1 MTGKHDRA
9 IVRQRGTSVA
19 ACALGLSLV
28 VTGVQPVAAPQTAS
42 QAAAADNTF
51 ASVGYPKQ
59 TLRIGES
66 VVVEPKLN
74 LTARRLQRQDRIS
87 SFQIAS
93 DLSSG
98 WSAEVDETTGVVTVS
113 ALAGAGDDAPES
125 TIFFIRT
132 TFADGTSLVSTVE
145 LSLATD
151 PQFDPVQD
159 KAFLVGKDIPPVHI
173 RAIKVPFNG
182 TLTAQL
188 DTLPPGLWLDTSR
201 AVGRYHHVYLKGS
214 PTTAGRYE
222 VRAIVADKS
231 SGQPLVGSDGN
242 PVEKVFTVTV
252 YDLANLPAAEAAE
265 LATAPEGA
273 VEAGKPVKIP
283 VSSGDGDTVIVSGL
297 PEGVEY
303 DSKKKEITGTPT
315 APGDYE
321 AVVNVITADSRV
333 LEDTVNIHVA
343 PSRSTEPT
351 SATPTSGQPTSAIP
365 TSEQPTTSTTDK
377 VTTTRPTSGQLTTQ
391 PAPTSTTEKVSTA
404 RPTSGQ
410 PTSGQATPEPTTK
423 PSTPGSS
430 EPSTSEPT
438 SATPTSEEPTPTA
451 KPTTPTSG
459 RPTSAPPTS
468 GQLTTQPAP
477 TSTTEKVSTARP
489 TSGQPTSGQ
498 TTSAPEPTTKPSTPG
513 SSEPTSTT
521 PTSGWVPTQP
531 EPTSTTAQPTSGQP
545 TSGQSTTARPTSDQ
559 PTTSEQTTSAP
570 EPSAPATSEPTSTTP
585 TSGQLTT
592 QPQPTS
598 TTAQPTS
605 AQPTSGRTTT
615 AQPTSGQ
622 TTSAPE
628 PSAPATSEPTAATP
642 TSGQLTTQPQ
652 PTTTKP
658 TSARPT
664 TSAPQPTTSAQPAP
678 SVDDFAWDK
687 LTVQAGTTV
696 VALPSRKPST
706 TVNVRV
712 DGDAPEWL
720 SVASD
725 GQVVAAPGRDVEPDT
740 YTVDVVSETGERDTV
755 TVKVTK
761 PVSDADRISG
771 AQYKDSYVQAGKT
784 NSSRQPI
791 ATIDRNGVKY
801 EGQPLPAGTKFSTK
815 SAEGTVDPDTGVV
828 TVKAPLRTPA
838 GETIEVPVDF
848 TYPDGT
854 TGKATAVFHVD
865 VGAQNEAYKPA
876 YQEGLGAQPG
886 KTVVVPLLDGTF
898 PVNKDGQNIGQY
910 ALAPVFDDKGNELGA
925 DKAYNGWD
933 ISIDPDTGNIYA
945 TAPEEH
951 PEQITVPV
959 TVLYSDG
966 TVSDKDNE
974 PTVFARIAA
983 LKGQSLADSTE
994 AAGYGKPFF
1003 DADGNIR
1010 MFPTGSMPP
1019 GATFE
1024 QTGLTAL
1031 PVEVDPETGAITV
1044 KVSED
1049 APVGANFD
1057 IPLKLTL
1064 PDGSAQEITVP
1075 VSTKSEAANQ
1085 VVSWRPVKVT
1095 EAGTPVTVAPSQAP
1109 AGTTY
1114 ALAASFDAQ
1123 GWQVSVDP
1131 KTGEI
1136 TVARNGD
1143 EDDPQAALIPVVV
1156 TFADGSQRVVEVPAT
1171 TVRGT
1176 AAVANVEYPRVVINA
1191 GQTAILRPSVAGASF
1206 SLVKPI
1212 PGLRTQVDP
1221 VTGEL
1226 TVASYDGTV
1235 PGPRDIPVQVTF
1247 EDSSSTIT
1255 SARVEV
1261 RTKSGMSTLAESTLL
1276 DDVSAVGRP
1285 DFTTR
1290 VTLPVPKKAADYPF
1304 SLGEFDAEGWEV
1316 SLDRARGVLEFRVP
1330 ADAAGQVKQ
1339 IPVNVRFADGS
1350 TGQFN
1355 VTVEVDGV
1363 AAGGSSQSNGSSK
1376 PSPWVWAL
1384 AVLGL
1389 LGTAGKVL
1397 YDNCDEFQHFLE
1409 QWV

>member
-9 IVRQRGTSVA
+9 FARRRGTSVA

-42 QAAAADNTF
+42 QAAAQLPKRTDADRSLVKYPASTTVKYGEETKVSPNTNRF
-51 ASVGYPKQ
+51 TVYPPTSYKLADGVNPGWGATVNPATGEISVTPDSNAELPETDTINVEFTFKDNSTKVVGAPISLQPDPVYVDQADKVFWTGKQ
-59 TLRIGES
+59 INTIDIRVNKAPGKS
-66 VVVEPKLN
+66 G
-74 LTARRLQRQDRIS
+74 LTID
-87 SFQIAS
+87 
-93 DLSSG
+93 
-98 WSAEVDETTGVVTVS
+98 
-113 ALAGAGDDAPES
+113 ES
-125 TIFFIRT
+125 TLPAGITAAQRNFGNIKHIFLKGAPT
-132 TFADGTSLVSTVE
+132 ETGTFDVKTQL
-145 LSLATD
+145 
-151 PQFDPVQD
+151 VQD
-159 KAFLVGKDIPPVHI
+159 GNVIQGANGPLEQTFTITVNDSADLPAPVEED
-173 RAIKVPFNG
+173 F
-182 TLTAQL
+182 
-188 DTLPPGLWLDTSR
+188 
-201 AVGRYHHVYLKGS
+201 
-214 PTTAGRYE
+214 
-222 VRAIVADKS
+222 VADPK
-231 SGQPLVGSDGN
+231 P
-242 PVEKVFTVTV
+242 
-252 YDLANLPAAEAAE
+252 
-265 LATAPEGA
+265 
-273 VEAGKPVKIP
+273 VEAGQPVEITIP
-283 VSSGDGDTVIVSGL
+283 TENASSVEVTNLPDGVT
-297 PEGVEY
+297 Y
-303 DSKKKEITGTPT
+303 DSENSKITGTPT
-315 APGDYE
+315 TPGDYE
-321 AVVNVITADSRV
+321 ADVEIITNDAKVKRDK
-333 LEDTVNIHVA
+333 IAIKVA
-343 PSRSTEPT
+343 EKGSLSTSEASPTNTEAPAPGETTSEEPTPAEPTNGATTPATTTEPSTPGSSEQT
-351 SATPTSGQPTSAIP
+351 SEPSTPATTGKQTPGQGTPEPTTTKPTSG
-365 TSEQPTTSTTDK
+365 
-377 VTTTRPTSGQLTTQ
+377 RLTTQ
-391 PAPTSTTEKVSTA
+391 PAPTSTTK
-404 RPTSGQ
+404 PTSGQ
-410 PTSGQATPEPTTK
+410 PT
-423 PSTPGSS
+423 
-430 EPSTSEPT
+430 
-438 SATPTSEEPTPTA
+438 
-451 KPTTPTSG
+451 
-459 RPTSAPPTS
+459 
-468 GQLTTQPAP
+468 
-477 TSTTEKVSTARP
+477 
-489 TSGQPTSGQ
+489 
-498 TTSAPEPTTKPSTPG
+498 
-513 SSEPTSTT
+513 
-521 PTSGWVPTQP
+521 
-531 EPTSTTAQPTSGQP
+531 
-545 TSGQSTTARPTSDQ
+545 
-559 PTTSEQTTSAP
+559 
-570 EPSAPATSEPTSTTP
+570 
-585 TSGQLTT
+585 
-592 QPQPTS
+592 
-598 TTAQPTS
+598 TS
-605 AQPTSGRTTT
+605 AQPTTPKPTT
-615 AQPTSGQ
+615 A
-622 TTSAPE
+622 
-628 PSAPATSEPTAATP
+628 PTA
-642 TSGQLTTQPQ
+642 
-652 PTTTKP
+652 TKP
-658 TSARPT
+658 TTAK
-664 TSAPQPTTSAQPAP
+664 PAP
-678 SVDDFAWDK
+678 SVDDFAWK
-687 LTVQAGTTV
+687 TLTVQAGTTK

-725 GQVVAAPGRDVEPDT
+725 GQVVAAPGRDVEPRA
-740 YTVDVVSETGERDTV
+740 YTVDVVSEAGERDTITVEV
-755 TVKVTK
+755 TA

-771 AQYKDSYVQAGKT
+771 MEYKDSYVQAGKT
-784 NSSRQPI
+784 NLSRTPI
-791 ATIDRNGVKY
+791 ANVNRDGIEY
-801 EGQPLPAGTKFSTK
+801 EGQPLPAGTKFSTE
-815 SAEGTVDPDTGVV
+815 SHEGTVDPDTGVV

-838 GETIEVPVDF
+838 GETITVPVHF

-854 TGKATAVFHVD
+854 KGEADAVFHVD
-865 VGAQNEAYKPA
+865 AGAQNEMYEPA

-886 KTVVVPLLDGTF
+886 KTVVVPLRDGTF
-898 PVNKDGQNIGQY
+898 PVNKDGENIGQY
-910 ALAPVFDDKGNELGA
+910 ALAPVYDENGKQLGVA
-925 DKAYNGWD
+925 KAYKGWD
-933 ISIDPDTGNIYA
+933 VSIDPDTGAVYA
-945 TAPEEH
+945 TAPEEN

-1064 PDGSAQEITVP
+1064 PDGSVQEITVP

-1085 VVSWRPVKVT
+1085 VVSWSPVKVT
-1095 EAGTPVTVAPSQAP
+1095 EAGTPVTVAPRQAP

-1212 PGLRTQVDP
+1212 PGLRTQIDP

-1261 RTKSGMSTLAESTLL
+1261 RTKSGMSTLTESTLL

-1290 VTLPVPKKAADYPF
+1290 VTLPVPKKAAEYPF
-1304 SLGEFDAEGWEV
+1304 SLGEFDADGWEV
-1316 SLDRARGVLEFRVP
+1316 SLDRTRGVLDIHVP
-1330 ADAAGQVKQ
+1330 ATATGQVKE
-1339 IPVNVRFADGS
+1339 IPVNVRLADGS
-1350 TGQFN
+1350 LSQFK
-1355 VTVEVDGV
+1355 VSVEVDGV

-1376 PSPWVWAL
+1376 PSPLVWVL

-1389 LGTAGKVL
+1389 LGAAGKVL
-1397 YDNCDEFQHFLE
+1397 YDNRDNFQHFLE
-1409 QWV
+1409 RWM

>member
-1 MTGKHDRA
+1 MTTKHDRA
-9 IVRQRGTSVA
+9 FARRRGTSVA

-42 QAAAADNTF
+42 QASAQLLKRTDAQKSFVKYPDSTTVKYGEETKVSPNTNRLTVYPPTKYALADGVN
-51 ASVGYPKQ
+51 P
-59 TLRIGES
+59 
-66 VVVEPKLN
+66 
-74 LTARRLQRQDRIS
+74 
-87 SFQIAS
+87 
-93 DLSSG
+93 G
-98 WSAEVDETTGVVTVS
+98 WGAKIDSTTGEISITPDSNAELPETDTINVEFTFQDKSTKFVEASISLQPDPVYVDQSDKVFWTGKQINTIDIRVNK
-113 ALAGAGDDAPES
+113 APGKSGLTIDES
-125 TIFFIRT
+125 TLPAGITATQRNFGNIKHIFLKGAPT
-132 TFADGTSLVSTVE
+132 KTGTFDVKTQL
-145 LSLATD
+145 
-151 PQFDPVQD
+151 VQD
-159 KAFLVGKDIPPVHI
+159 GNVIQGANGPLEQTFTITVNDSAGLPAPVEED
-173 RAIKVPFNG
+173 F
-182 TLTAQL
+182 
-188 DTLPPGLWLDTSR
+188 
-201 AVGRYHHVYLKGS
+201 
-214 PTTAGRYE
+214 
-222 VRAIVADKS
+222 VAD
-231 SGQPLVGSDGN
+231 PI
-242 PVEKVFTVTV
+242 P
-252 YDLANLPAAEAAE
+252 
-265 LATAPEGA
+265 
-273 VEAGKPVKIP
+273 VEAGQLVDITIP
-283 VSSGDGDTVIVSGL
+283 TENVSSVEVTNLPDGVT
-297 PEGVEY
+297 Y
-303 DSKKKEITGTPT
+303 DSENSKITGKPT
-315 APGDYE
+315 TPGDYE
-321 AVVNVITADSRV
+321 ADVEIITNDAKVKRDK
-333 LEDTVNIHVA
+333 IAIKVA
-343 PSRSTEPT
+343 EEGSLSASEASPTNTEAPAPGETTSEEPT
-351 SATPTSGQPTSAIP
+351 PAEPTNGATT
-365 TSEQPTTSTTDK
+365 
-377 VTTTRPTSGQLTTQ
+377 
-391 PAPTSTTEKVSTA
+391 PAT
-404 RPTSGQ
+404 
-410 PTSGQATPEPTTK
+410 TTK

-430 EPSTSEPT
+430 EPSTSQPT
-438 SATPTSEEPTPTA
+438 SATPTSGKPTSTA
-451 KPTTPTSG
+451 KPTSDNKPT
-459 RPTSAPPTS
+459 A
-468 GQLTTQPAP
+468 
-477 TSTTEKVSTARP
+477 
-489 TSGQPTSGQ
+489 GQPTSGQ
-498 TTSAPEPTTKPSTPG
+498 GTSAQPTTSAPKPTSGRLTTKPVPTSTTTKPST
-513 SSEPTSTT
+513 SK
-521 PTSGWVPTQP
+521 PTSGQG
-531 EPTSTTAQPTSGQP
+531 TSAQQTAGQP
-545 TSGQSTTARPTSDQ
+545 TSGK
-559 PTTSEQTTSAP
+559 
-570 EPSAPATSEPTSTTP
+570 
-585 TSGQLTT
+585 
-592 QPQPTS
+592 
-598 TTAQPTS
+598 PTS
-605 AQPTSGRTTT
+605 AQ
-615 AQPTSGQ
+615 Q
-622 TTSAPE
+622 TTP
-628 PSAPATSEPTAATP
+628 
-642 TSGQLTTQPQ
+642 
-652 PTTTKP
+652 K
-658 TSARPT
+658 
-664 TSAPQPTTSAQPAP
+664 PTTSAQQTTPKPTTAKPAP

-687 LTVQAGTTV
+687 LTVQAGTTKV
-696 VALPSRKPST
+696 TVPSRKPSE

-725 GQVVAAPGRDVEPDT
+725 GQVLAEPGRDVKPGE
-740 YTVDVVSETGERDTV
+740 YTVDVVSGAGERDIITV
-755 TVKVTK
+755 NVTA

-771 AQYKDSYVQAGKT
+771 VKYKDSYVQAGKT

-791 ATIDRNGVKY
+791 ATIDRDGIEYKS
-801 EGQPLPAGTKFSTK
+801 QPLPAGTKFSTK

-1212 PGLRTQVDP
+1212 PGLRTQIDP

-1226 TVASYDGTV
+1226 TVVSYDGTV

-1397 YDNCDEFQHFLE
+1397 YDNCDKFQHFLE

>member
-9 IVRQRGTSVA
+9 IVRRRGTSVA

-351 SATPTSGQPTSAIP
+351 SATPTS
-365 TSEQPTTSTTDK
+365 E
-377 VTTTRPTSGQLTTQ
+377 
-391 PAPTSTTEKVSTA
+391 
-404 RPTSGQ
+404 
-410 PTSGQATPEPTTK
+410 
-423 PSTPGSS
+423 
-430 EPSTSEPT
+430 EPT
-438 SATPTSEEPTPTA
+438 SATPTSGQPS
-451 KPTTPTSG
+451 TPTSG
-459 RPTSAPPTS
+459 QPTSATPTS

-687 LTVQAGTTV
+687 LTVQAGTTKV
-696 VALPSRKPST
+696 TVPSRKPSE

-725 GQVVAAPGRDVEPDT
+725 GQVLAEPGRDVKPGK
-740 YTVDVVSETGERDTV
+740 YTVDVVSGAGERDIITV
-755 TVKVTK
+755 NVTA

-771 AQYKDSYVQAGKT
+771 VKYKDSYVQAGKT

-791 ATIDRNGVKY
+791 ATIDRDGIEYK
-801 EGQPLPAGTKFSTK
+801 GQPLPAGTKFSTK

-898 PVNKDGQNIGQY
+898 PVNKDGENIGQY

-925 DKAYNGWD
+925 DKAYKGWD
-933 ISIDPDTGNIYA
+933 VSIDPDTGNIYA

-1212 PGLRTQVDP
+1212 PGLRTQIDP

-1226 TVASYDGTV
+1226 TVVSYDGTV

-1397 YDNCDEFQHFLE
+1397 YDNCDKFQHFLE

>member
-9 IVRQRGTSVA
+9 IACRRGTSVA

-42 QAAAADNTF
+42 QASAQLLTDAQKSLVRYPTSTSVNYGETTKISPNVNRLTVYPPNGYKLAD
-51 ASVGYPKQ
+51 SVNPGWGATIDPESGEISI
-59 TLRIGES
+59 TPDPDADLGES
-66 VVVEPKLN
+66 DKIEVQFTFKDGSTKTVDAAVSVQPDPEYVD
-74 LTARRLQRQDRIS
+74 Q
-87 SFQIAS
+87 S
-93 DLSSG
+93 DKVF
-98 WSAEVDETTGVVTVS
+98 WTGKAINTIDIRVNKAPRSS
-113 ALAGAGDDAPES
+113 ALTIDES
-125 TIFFIRT
+125 
-132 TFADGTSLVSTVE
+132 
-145 LSLATD
+145 
-151 PQFDPVQD
+151 
-159 KAFLVGKDIPPVHI
+159 
-173 RAIKVPFNG
+173 
-182 TLTAQL
+182 
-188 DTLPPGLWLDTSR
+188 TLPPGVTATLR
-201 AVGRYHHVYLKGS
+201 NFGNIKHIFLKGT
-214 PTTAGRYE
+214 PTETGT
-222 VRAIVADKS
+222 
-231 SGQPLVGSDGN
+231 
-242 PVEKVFTVTV
+242 FTVKTQLVEGGSVVAGADGPLEQTFTITV
-252 YDLANLPAAEAAE
+252 KDSADLPAPVAQNIVDDPA
-265 LATAPEGA
+265 
-273 VEAGKPVKIP
+273 PVKPGEEVNIAIP
-283 VSSGDGDTVIVSGL
+283 TENASSVEVTDL
-297 PEGVEY
+297 PEGLTY
-303 DSKKKEITGTPT
+303 DQENSKITGKPT
-315 APGDYE
+315 TSGTARIDIITND
-321 AVVNVITADSRV
+321 AKVITDTIDIQVEEAGGSTTPATTTPEDSTP
-333 LEDTVNIHVA
+333 EPTSDQTTSA
-343 PSRSTEPT
+343 PEPSVPVTSEPT
-351 SATPTSGQPTSAIP
+351 SATPTSGQ
-365 TSEQPTTSTTDK
+365 
-377 VTTTRPTSGQLTTQ
+377 LTTQ
-391 PAPTSTTEKVSTA
+391 PQPTPTTA
-404 RPTSGQ
+404 QPTSGQ
-410 PTSGQATPEPTTK
+410 PTSGQ
-423 PSTPGSS
+423 
-430 EPSTSEPT
+430 
-438 SATPTSEEPTPTA
+438 
-451 KPTTPTSG
+451 
-459 RPTSAPPTS
+459 
-468 GQLTTQPAP
+468 
-477 TSTTEKVSTARP
+477 P
-489 TSGQPTSGQ
+489 TSGQPTTARPTSDQPTTTDQ
-498 TTSAPEPTTKPSTPG
+498 TTSAPEPSAPAT
-513 SSEPTSTT
+513 SEPTSTT

-545 TSGQSTTARPTSDQ
+545 TSGQ
-559 PTTSEQTTSAP
+559 
-570 EPSAPATSEPTSTTP
+570 P
-585 TSGQLTT
+585 TSGQ
-592 QPQPTS
+592 
-598 TTAQPTS
+598 
-605 AQPTSGRTTT
+605 TTT
-615 AQPTSGQ
+615 AQPTSGR

-642 TSGQLTTQPQ
+642 TSGQLTTQPQPTTTKPTSGQTTAAQPTSDQ

-687 LTVQAGTTV
+687 LTVQAGTTKV
-696 VALPSRKPST
+696 TVPSRKPSE

-725 GQVVAAPGRDVEPDT
+725 GQVLAEPGRDVKPGE
-740 YTVDVVSETGERDTV
+740 YTVDVVSGAGERDIITV
-755 TVKVTK
+755 NVTA

-771 AQYKDSYVQAGKT
+771 VKYKDSYVQAGKT

-791 ATIDRNGVKY
+791 ATIDRDGIEYKS
-801 EGQPLPAGTKFSTK
+801 QPLPAGTKFSTK

-898 PVNKDGQNIGQY
+898 PVNKDGENIGQY
-910 ALAPVFDDKGNELGA
+910 ALAPVYDDKGNELGA
-925 DKAYNGWD
+925 DKAYKGWD
-933 ISIDPDTGNIYA
+933 VSIDPGTGAVYA

-974 PTVFARIAA
+974 PTVVARIAA
-983 LKGQSLADSTE
+983 LTGPSLADSTE

-1010 MFPTGSMPP
+1010 MFPTGSLPP

-1031 PVEVDPETGAITV
+1031 PVEIDPETGAITV

-1064 PDGSAQEITVP
+1064 PDGSVQEITVP

-1212 PGLRTQVDP
+1212 PGLRTQIDP

-1397 YDNCDEFQHFLE
+1397 YDNCDKFQHFLE

>member
-9 IVRQRGTSVA
+9 IACRRGTSVA

-28 VTGVQPVAAPQTAS
+28 VSGVQPVAAPQTAP
-42 QAAAADNTF
+42 QASAQLLTDAQR
-51 ASVGYPKQ
+51 SGVKYPLIA
-59 TLRIGES
+59 TTVRYGEKTTINWRNDLVRS
-66 VVVEPKLN
+66 PEPIAFSIAEKTNPGWNATVSETGQITVEPQMEADL
-74 LTARRLQRQDRIS
+74 DE
-87 SFQIAS
+87 S
-93 DLSSG
+93 DSIFVEATYGDDSKAELS
-98 WSAEVDETTGVVTVS
+98 AKVR
-113 ALAGAGDDAPES
+113 LAGDPIYLGQSDK
-125 TIFFIRT
+125 IFWTGKAIHAVNIQANNVPPGADLVV
-132 TFADGTSLVSTVE
+132 ADGSQLPKGLTY
-145 LSLATD
+145 D
-151 PQFDPVQD
+151 PRLFGRI
-159 KAFLVGKDIPPVHI
+159 KHI
-173 RAIKVPFNG
+173 YIKG
-182 TLTAQL
+182 T
-188 DTLPPGLWLDTSR
+188 
-201 AVGRYHHVYLKGS
+201 
-214 PTTAGRYE
+214 PTQAGT
-222 VRAIVADKS
+222 
-231 SGQPLVGSDGN
+231 
-242 PVEKVFTVTV
+242 FTVTTNV
-252 YDLANLPAAEAAE
+252 VDRSGKVMQGANGPLEQTFTITVNDFADLPA
-265 LATAPEGA
+265 P
-273 VEAGKPVKIP
+273 VEVDFVDDPAPVKPGEKVNIAIP
-283 VSSGDGDTVIVSGL
+283 TENASSVEVTGL
-297 PEGVEY
+297 PEGLTY
-303 DSKKKEITGTPT
+303 DGEKSKITGTPKASGKAKVEIIT
-315 APGDYE
+315 NDAK
-321 AVVNVITADSRV
+321 VITDTIDIQVEGSGDSTTP
-333 LEDTVNIHVA
+333 ETTTSEPTA
-343 PSRSTEPT
+343 TAEPTTGATTPTSGKPT
-351 SATPTSGQPTSAIP
+351 SATPTSGWVTTQP
-365 TSEQPTTSTTDK
+365 EPTTPISEEPTATAK
-377 VTTTRPTSGQLTTQ
+377 PTSGQD
-391 PAPTSTTEKVSTA
+391 
-404 RPTSGQ
+404 
-410 PTSGQATPEPTTK
+410 TPEPTTK
-423 PSTPGSS
+423 PST
-430 EPSTSEPT
+430 
-438 SATPTSEEPTPTA
+438 
-451 KPTTPTSG
+451 
-459 RPTSAPPTS
+459 
-468 GQLTTQPAP
+468 
-477 TSTTEKVSTARP
+477 
-489 TSGQPTSGQ
+489 
-498 TTSAPEPTTKPSTPG
+498 PEPTTKPSTPG

-559 PTTSEQTTSAP
+559 PTTAD
-570 EPSAPATSEPTSTTP
+570 
-585 TSGQLTT
+585 
-592 QPQPTS
+592 
-598 TTAQPTS
+598 
-605 AQPTSGRTTT
+605 
-615 AQPTSGQ
+615 Q

-687 LTVQAGTTV
+687 LTVQAGTTKV
-696 VALPSRKPST
+696 TVPSRKPSE

-725 GQVVAAPGRDVEPDT
+725 GQVLAEPGRDVKPGE
-740 YTVDVVSETGERDTV
+740 YTVDVVSGAGERDIITV
-755 TVKVTK
+755 NVTA

-771 AQYKDSYVQAGKT
+771 VKYKDSYVQAGKT

-791 ATIDRNGVKY
+791 ATIDRDGIEYKS
-801 EGQPLPAGTKFSTK
+801 QPLPAGTKFSTK

-838 GETIEVPVDF
+838 GDTIEIPVNF

-854 TGKATAVFHVD
+854 TGEATAVFHVD
-865 VGAQNEAYKPA
+865 AGAQNETYKPA
-876 YQEGLGAQPG
+876 YREGLGAQPG

-898 PVNKDGQNIGQY
+898 PVNKDGENIGQY
-910 ALAPVFDDKGNELGA
+910 ALAPVYDDKGNELGA
-925 DKAYNGWD
+925 DKAYKGWD
-933 ISIDPDTGNIYA
+933 VSIDPDTGAVYA
-945 TAPEEH
+945 TAPEEN

-1212 PGLRTQVDP
+1212 PGLRTQIDP

-1261 RTKSGMSTLAESTLL
+1261 RTKSGMSTLTESTLL

-1304 SLGEFDAEGWEV
+1304 SLGEFDAQGWEV

-1397 YDNCDEFQHFLE
+1397 YDNCDKFQHFLE

>member
-9 IVRQRGTSVA
+9 IVRRRGTSVA

-351 SATPTSGQPTSAIP
+351 SATPTSEEPTSATPTSGQPSTPTSGQPTSA
-365 TSEQPTTSTTDK
+365 T
-377 VTTTRPTSGQLTTQ
+377 PTSGQLTTQ

-559 PTTSEQTTSAP
+559 PTTTEQTTSAP
-570 EPSAPATSEPTSTTP
+570 EPSAPATSEPTSTAP

-605 AQPTSGRTTT
+605 AQPTSGQTTT
-615 AQPTSGQ
+615 AQPTSDQ

-687 LTVQAGTTV
+687 LTVQAGTTKV
-696 VALPSRKPST
+696 TVPSRKPSE

-725 GQVVAAPGRDVEPDT
+725 GQVLAEPGRDVKPGE
-740 YTVDVVSETGERDTV
+740 YTVDVVSGAGERDIITV
-755 TVKVTK
+755 NVTA

-771 AQYKDSYVQAGKT
+771 VKYKDSYVQAGKT

-791 ATIDRNGVKY
+791 ATIDRDGIEYKS
-801 EGQPLPAGTKFSTK
+801 QPLPAGTKFSTK

-1064 PDGSAQEITVP
+1064 PDGSVQEITVP

-1085 VVSWRPVKVT
+1085 VVSWSPVKVT
-1095 EAGTPVTVAPSQAP
+1095 ETGTPVTVAPSQAP

-1212 PGLRTQVDP
+1212 PGLRTQIDP

-1226 TVASYDGTV
+1226 TVVSYDGTV

-1389 LGTAGKVL
+1389 SGTAGKVL
-1397 YDNCDEFQHFLE
+1397 YDNCDKFQHFLE

>member
-9 IVRQRGTSVA
+9 IARRRGTSVA

-42 QAAAADNTF
+42 QASAQLSERTEADRSFVRYLGTTAVRYGETTSVSPNTNALTVHPPTGYKLAEGVNPGWGAEVNPETGELSITPDSNAELPETDTINVEF
-51 ASVGYPKQ
+51 TYKDDSTKVESAKISLEPAPVYVDQSDKVYWTGKQINTVDIRVNRASYPSALEIDESTLPAGITA
-59 TLRIGES
+59 TLRNFGNIKHIFLKGAPTETGTFEVKTQLVQGGSVVEGANGPLEQTFTITVNDSADLPAPVEEDFVSDPAPVKPGES
-66 VVVEPKLN
+66 V
-74 LTARRLQRQDRIS
+74 DI
-87 SFQIAS
+87 
-93 DLSSG
+93 
-98 WSAEVDETTGVVTVS
+98 
-113 ALAGAGDDAPES
+113 
-125 TIFFIRT
+125 
-132 TFADGTSLVSTVE
+132 
-145 LSLATD
+145 
-151 PQFDPVQD
+151 
-159 KAFLVGKDIPPVHI
+159 DIPTENASSV
-173 RAIKVPFNG
+173 
-182 TLTAQL
+182 
-188 DTLPPGLWLDTSR
+188 
-201 AVGRYHHVYLKGS
+201 
-214 PTTAGRYE
+214 E
-222 VRAIVADKS
+222 V
-231 SGQPLVGSDGN
+231 
-242 PVEKVFTVTV
+242 T
-252 YDLANLPAAEAAE
+252 
-265 LATAPEGA
+265 
-273 VEAGKPVKIP
+273 
-283 VSSGDGDTVIVSGL
+283 GL
-297 PEGVEY
+297 PEGLTY
-303 DSKKKEITGTPT
+303 DGEKSKITGTPKASGKAKVEIITNDAKVITDTIDIQVEGSSDST
-315 APGDYE
+315 APE
-321 AVVNVITADSRV
+321 TTTSEPTATAEPTTGATTPTSDK
-333 LEDTVNIHVA
+333 
-343 PSRSTEPT
+343 PT
-351 SATPTSGQPTSAIP
+351 SATPTSGWVTTQPEPTSTA
-365 TSEQPTTSTTDK
+365 K
-377 VTTTRPTSGQLTTQ
+377 PTSGQD
-391 PAPTSTTEKVSTA
+391 
-404 RPTSGQ
+404 
-410 PTSGQATPEPTTK
+410 TPEPTTK

-430 EPSTSEPT
+430 EQTSGWVTTQPEPT
-438 SATPTSEEPTPTA
+438 TPTSEEPTSTA
-451 KPTTPTSG
+451 K
-459 RPTSAPPTS
+459 
-468 GQLTTQPAP
+468 
-477 TSTTEKVSTARP
+477 P
-489 TSGQPTSGQ
+489 TSGQPTSEQQTSEPSTPATTGKQTSGQ
-498 TTSAPEPTTKPSTPG
+498 VTSGPTTKPSTPG
-513 SSEPTSTT
+513 SSEPTATKPTT
-521 PTSGWVPTQP
+521 TKPTSGRLTTQP
-531 EPTSTTAQPTSGQP
+531 APTSTTKPTAGQPTSGQATSAQPTTAQTATKPTTAKPTSGQP
-545 TSGQSTTARPTSDQ
+545 TSGQQTSEPSTPATTGKQTSGQGTPEPTTAKPTSGRLTTQ
-559 PTTSEQTTSAP
+559 PA
-570 EPSAPATSEPTSTTP
+570 PTSTTKP
-585 TSGQLTT
+585 T
-592 QPQPTS
+592 
-598 TTAQPTS
+598 TS
-605 AQPTSGRTTT
+605 AQPTSG
-615 AQPTSGQ
+615 Q
-622 TTSAPE
+622 
-628 PSAPATSEPTAATP
+628 ATSEQPTAA
-642 TSGQLTTQPQ
+642 
-652 PTTTKP
+652 K
-658 TSARPT
+658 
-664 TSAPQPTTSAQPAP
+664 PTTSAQPTTAKPAP
-678 SVDDFAWDK
+678 SVDDFAWGK
-687 LTVQAGTTV
+687 LKVQAGTTV
-696 VALPSRKPST
+696 VALPSRKPSK

-725 GQVVAAPGRDVEPDT
+725 GQVLAEPGRDVKPGK
-740 YTVDVVSETGERDTV
+740 YTVDVVSGAGERDIITV
-755 TVKVTK
+755 NVTA

-771 AQYKDSYVQAGKT
+771 VKYKDSYVQAGKT

-865 VGAQNEAYKPA
+865 AGAQNEAYKPA

-1064 PDGSAQEITVP
+1064 PDGSVQEITVP

-1212 PGLRTQVDP
+1212 PGLRTQIDP

-1226 TVASYDGTV
+1226 TVVSYDGTV

-1397 YDNCDEFQHFLE
+1397 YDNCDKFQHFLE

>member
-9 IVRQRGTSVA
+9 IARRRGTSVA

-28 VTGVQPVAAPQTAS
+28 LSGVQPVAAPQTAS
-42 QAAAADNTF
+42 QASAQLLTDAQKSLVRYPTSTSVNYGETTKISPDVNRLTVYSPNGYKLAD
-51 ASVGYPKQ
+51 SVNPGWGATIDPESGELSI
-59 TLRIGES
+59 TPDPDADLGES
-66 VVVEPKLN
+66 DKIEVQFTFKDGSTKTVDAAVSVQPDPEYVD
-74 LTARRLQRQDRIS
+74 Q
-87 SFQIAS
+87 S
-93 DLSSG
+93 DKVF
-98 WSAEVDETTGVVTVS
+98 WTGKAINAIDIRVNKAPRSS
-113 ALAGAGDDAPES
+113 ALTIDES
-125 TIFFIRT
+125 
-132 TFADGTSLVSTVE
+132 
-145 LSLATD
+145 
-151 PQFDPVQD
+151 
-159 KAFLVGKDIPPVHI
+159 
-173 RAIKVPFNG
+173 
-182 TLTAQL
+182 
-188 DTLPPGLWLDTSR
+188 TLPPGVTATLR
-201 AVGRYHHVYLKGS
+201 NFGNIKHIFLKGT
-214 PTTAGRYE
+214 PTETGTFTVKTQLVEGGSVVAGADGPLE
-222 VRAIVADKS
+222 QTFTITVKDSADLPAPVEEDFVAD
-231 SGQPLVGSDGN
+231 
-242 PVEKVFTVTV
+242 
-252 YDLANLPAAEAAE
+252 PA
-265 LATAPEGA
+265 
-273 VEAGKPVKIP
+273 PVKPGEEVNIAIP
-283 VSSGDGDTVIVSGL
+283 TENASSVEVTDL
-297 PEGVEY
+297 PEGLTY
-303 DSKKKEITGTPT
+303 DQEASKITGTPKSSGT
-315 APGDYE
+315 AKVEIVTND
-321 AVVNVITADSRV
+321 AKVITDTIDIQVEEAGGSTTPATTTPEDS
-333 LEDTVNIHVA
+333 T
-343 PSRSTEPT
+343 PEPT
-351 SATPTSGQPTSAIP
+351 TTTEQTTGATTPATSTSDRTTTQPEPTTKPSTPGSSEPGTSQPTAATPTSGWVTTQP
-365 TSEQPTTSTTDK
+365 EPTTPISEEP
-377 VTTTRPTSGQLTTQ
+377 TTTAKPTSGQD
-391 PAPTSTTEKVSTA
+391 
-404 RPTSGQ
+404 
-410 PTSGQATPEPTTK
+410 TPEPTTK

-430 EPSTSEPT
+430 EPGTSQPT
-438 SATPTSEEPTPTA
+438 AATPTSGWVTTQPEPTTPISEEPTTTA
-451 KPTTPTSG
+451 KPTFGQPTSGQQTSEPSTPATTGKQTSGQGTPEPTTTEPTSG
-459 RPTSAPPTS
+459 R
-468 GQLTTQPAP
+468 LTTQPAP
-477 TSTTEKVSTARP
+477 TSGEA
-489 TSGQPTSGQ
+489 
-498 TTSAPEPTTKPSTPG
+498 TSA
-513 SSEPTSTT
+513 
-521 PTSGWVPTQP
+521 QP
-531 EPTSTTAQPTSGQP
+531 TTAQPT
-545 TSGQSTTARPTSDQ
+545 A
-559 PTTSEQTTSAP
+559 
-570 EPSAPATSEPTSTTP
+570 
-585 TSGQLTT
+585 
-592 QPQPTS
+592 
-598 TTAQPTS
+598 
-605 AQPTSGRTTT
+605 
-615 AQPTSGQ
+615 
-622 TTSAPE
+622 
-628 PSAPATSEPTAATP
+628 
-642 TSGQLTTQPQ
+642 
-652 PTTTKP
+652 TKP
-658 TSARPT
+658 TT
-664 TSAPQPTTSAQPAP
+664 AQPAP

-687 LTVQAGTTV
+687 LTVQAGTTK
-696 VALPSRKPST
+696 VAVPSRKPSK

-725 GQVVAAPGRDVEPDT
+725 GQVLAEPGRDVKPGE
-740 YTVDVVSETGERDTV
+740 YTVDVVSGAGERDIITV
-755 TVKVTK
+755 NVTA

-771 AQYKDSYVQAGKT
+771 VKYKDSYVQAGKT

-1212 PGLRTQVDP
+1212 PGLRTQIDP

-1226 TVASYDGTV
+1226 TVVSYDGTV

-1397 YDNCDEFQHFLE
+1397 YDNCDKFQHFLE

>member
-9 IVRQRGTSVA
+9 IACRRGTSVA

-28 VTGVQPVAAPQTAS
+28 VAGVQPVAAPQTAS
-42 QAAAADNTF
+42 QASAQLLTDAQKSLVRYPTSTSVNYGETTKISPNVNRLTVYPPNGYKLAD
-51 ASVGYPKQ
+51 SVNPGWGATIDPESGEISI
-59 TLRIGES
+59 TPDPDADLGES
-66 VVVEPKLN
+66 GKIEVQFMFKDGSTKTVDAAVSVQPDPEYVD
-74 LTARRLQRQDRIS
+74 Q
-87 SFQIAS
+87 S
-93 DLSSG
+93 DKVF
-98 WSAEVDETTGVVTVS
+98 WTGKAINAIDIRVNKAPRSS
-113 ALAGAGDDAPES
+113 ALTIDES
-125 TIFFIRT
+125 
-132 TFADGTSLVSTVE
+132 
-145 LSLATD
+145 
-151 PQFDPVQD
+151 
-159 KAFLVGKDIPPVHI
+159 
-173 RAIKVPFNG
+173 
-182 TLTAQL
+182 
-188 DTLPPGLWLDTSR
+188 TLPPGVTATLR
-201 AVGRYHHVYLKGS
+201 NFGNIKHIFLKGT
-214 PTTAGRYE
+214 PTETGT
-222 VRAIVADKS
+222 
-231 SGQPLVGSDGN
+231 
-242 PVEKVFTVTV
+242 FTVKTQLVEGGSVVAGADGPLEQTFTITV
-252 YDLANLPAAEAAE
+252 KDSADLPAPVAQNIVDDPA
-265 LATAPEGA
+265 
-273 VEAGKPVKIP
+273 PVKPGEEVNIAIP
-283 VSSGDGDTVIVSGL
+283 TENASSVEVTDL
-297 PEGVEY
+297 PEGLTY
-303 DSKKKEITGTPT
+303 DQENSKITGK
-315 APGDYE
+315 
-321 AVVNVITADSRV
+321 
-333 LEDTVNIHVA
+333 
-343 PSRSTEPT
+343 
-351 SATPTSGQPTSAIP
+351 
-365 TSEQPTTSTTDK
+365 PTTSGTARIDIITNDAKVITDTIDIQVEEAGGSTTPA
-377 VTTTRPTSGQLTTQ
+377 TTTSTSDRTTTQ
-391 PAPTSTTEKVSTA
+391 
-404 RPTSGQ
+404 
-410 PTSGQATPEPTTK
+410 PEPTTK

-430 EPSTSEPT
+430 EPGTSQPT
-438 SATPTSEEPTPTA
+438 AATPTSGWVTTRPEPTTPISEEPTTTA
-451 KPTTPTSG
+451 KPTFGQPTSGQQTSEPSTPATTGKQTSGQGTPEPTTTEPTSG
-459 RPTSAPPTS
+459 R
-468 GQLTTQPAP
+468 LTTQPAP
-477 TSTTEKVSTARP
+477 TSGEA
-489 TSGQPTSGQ
+489 
-498 TTSAPEPTTKPSTPG
+498 TSA
-513 SSEPTSTT
+513 
-521 PTSGWVPTQP
+521 QP
-531 EPTSTTAQPTSGQP
+531 TTAQPT
-545 TSGQSTTARPTSDQ
+545 A
-559 PTTSEQTTSAP
+559 
-570 EPSAPATSEPTSTTP
+570 
-585 TSGQLTT
+585 
-592 QPQPTS
+592 
-598 TTAQPTS
+598 
-605 AQPTSGRTTT
+605 
-615 AQPTSGQ
+615 
-622 TTSAPE
+622 
-628 PSAPATSEPTAATP
+628 
-642 TSGQLTTQPQ
+642 
-652 PTTTKP
+652 TKP
-658 TSARPT
+658 TT
-664 TSAPQPTTSAQPAP
+664 AQPAP

-687 LTVQAGTTV
+687 LTVQAGTTK
-696 VALPSRKPST
+696 VAVPSRKPSK

-725 GQVVAAPGRDVEPDT
+725 GQVLAEPGRDVKPGK
-740 YTVDVVSETGERDTV
+740 YTVDVVSGAGERDIITV
-755 TVKVTK
+755 NVTA

-771 AQYKDSYVQAGKT
+771 VKYKDSYVQAGKT

-1212 PGLRTQVDP
+1212 PGLRTQIDP

-1226 TVASYDGTV
+1226 TVVSYDGTV

-1350 TGQFN
+1350 TDQFN

-1397 YDNCDEFQHFLE
+1397 YDNCDKFQHFLE

>member
-9 IVRQRGTSVA
+9 IARRRGTSVA

-28 VTGVQPVAAPQTAS
+28 LSGVQPVAAPQTAS
-42 QAAAADNTF
+42 QASAQLLTDAQKSLVRYPTSTSVNYGETTKISPNVNRLTVYPPNGYKLAD
-51 ASVGYPKQ
+51 SVNPGWGATIDPESGELSI
-59 TLRIGES
+59 TPDPDADLGES
-66 VVVEPKLN
+66 DKIEVQFTFKDGSTKTVDAAVSVQPDPEYVD
-74 LTARRLQRQDRIS
+74 Q
-87 SFQIAS
+87 S
-93 DLSSG
+93 DKVF
-98 WSAEVDETTGVVTVS
+98 WTGKAINAIDIRVNKAPRSS
-113 ALAGAGDDAPES
+113 ALTIDES
-125 TIFFIRT
+125 
-132 TFADGTSLVSTVE
+132 
-145 LSLATD
+145 
-151 PQFDPVQD
+151 
-159 KAFLVGKDIPPVHI
+159 
-173 RAIKVPFNG
+173 
-182 TLTAQL
+182 
-188 DTLPPGLWLDTSR
+188 TLPPGVTATLR
-201 AVGRYHHVYLKGS
+201 NFGNIKHIFLKGT
-214 PTTAGRYE
+214 PTETGTFTVKTQLVEGGSVVAGADGPLE
-222 VRAIVADKS
+222 QTFTITVKDSADLPAPVEEDFVAD
-231 SGQPLVGSDGN
+231 
-242 PVEKVFTVTV
+242 
-252 YDLANLPAAEAAE
+252 PA
-265 LATAPEGA
+265 
-273 VEAGKPVKIP
+273 PVKPGEEVNIAIP
-283 VSSGDGDTVIVSGL
+283 TENASSVEVTDL
-297 PEGVEY
+297 PEGLTY
-303 DSKKKEITGTPT
+303 DQEASKITGTPKSSGT
-315 APGDYE
+315 AKVEIVTND
-321 AVVNVITADSRV
+321 AKVITDTIDIQVEEAGGSTTPATTTPEDS
-333 LEDTVNIHVA
+333 T
-343 PSRSTEPT
+343 PEPT
-351 SATPTSGQPTSAIP
+351 TTTEQTTGATTPA
-365 TSEQPTTSTTDK
+365 TSTSDR
-377 VTTTRPTSGQLTTQ
+377 TTTQ
-391 PAPTSTTEKVSTA
+391 
-404 RPTSGQ
+404 
-410 PTSGQATPEPTTK
+410 PEPTTK

-430 EPSTSEPT
+430 EPGTSQPT
-438 SATPTSEEPTPTA
+438 AATPTSGWVTTRPEPTTPISEEPTTTA
-451 KPTTPTSG
+451 KPTFGQPTSGQQTSEPSTPATTGKQTSGQGTPEPTTTEPTSG
-459 RPTSAPPTS
+459 R
-468 GQLTTQPAP
+468 LTTQPAP
-477 TSTTEKVSTARP
+477 TSGEA
-489 TSGQPTSGQ
+489 
-498 TTSAPEPTTKPSTPG
+498 TSA
-513 SSEPTSTT
+513 
-521 PTSGWVPTQP
+521 QP
-531 EPTSTTAQPTSGQP
+531 TTAQPT
-545 TSGQSTTARPTSDQ
+545 A
-559 PTTSEQTTSAP
+559 
-570 EPSAPATSEPTSTTP
+570 
-585 TSGQLTT
+585 
-592 QPQPTS
+592 
-598 TTAQPTS
+598 
-605 AQPTSGRTTT
+605 
-615 AQPTSGQ
+615 
-622 TTSAPE
+622 
-628 PSAPATSEPTAATP
+628 
-642 TSGQLTTQPQ
+642 
-652 PTTTKP
+652 TKP
-658 TSARPT
+658 TT
-664 TSAPQPTTSAQPAP
+664 AQPAP

-687 LTVQAGTTV
+687 LTVQAGTTK
-696 VALPSRKPST
+696 VAVPSRKPSK

-725 GQVVAAPGRDVEPDT
+725 GQVLAEPGRDVKPGE
-740 YTVDVVSETGERDTV
+740 YTVDVVSGAGERDIITV
-755 TVKVTK
+755 NVTA

-771 AQYKDSYVQAGKT
+771 VKYKDSYVQAGKT

-865 VGAQNEAYKPA
+865 AGAQNEAYAPA

-898 PVNKDGQNIGQY
+898 PVNKDGENIGQY
-910 ALAPVFDDKGNELGA
+910 ALAPVYDDKGNELGA
-925 DKAYNGWD
+925 DKAYKGWD
-933 ISIDPDTGNIYA
+933 VSIDPGTGAVYA
-945 TAPEEH
+945 TAPEEN
-951 PEQITVPV
+951 PEQITVLV

-1064 PDGSAQEITVP
+1064 PDGSVQEITVP

-1212 PGLRTQVDP
+1212 PGLRTQIDP

-1226 TVASYDGTV
+1226 TVVSYDGTV

-1397 YDNCDEFQHFLE
+1397 YDNCDKFQHFLE